1 MLACLSA
8 FSSRSNE
15 ARDVTCR
22 PNVKLLDP
30 LFRVVY
36 SLHKR
41 IWVKFH
47 PQFTHKTQR

>member
-1 MLACLSA
+1 METFGPPPKKANGTHLDG
-8 FSSRSNE
+8 R
-15 ARDVTCR
+15 
-22 PNVKLLDP
+22 VKSENTKYD
-30 LFRVVY
+30 VVY

>member
-1 MLACLSA
+1 MMTFGPPSKKVNGTHLDD
-8 FSSRSNE
+8 R
-15 ARDVTCR
+15 
-22 PNVKLLDP
+22 VKSDNSKYH
-30 LFRVVY
+30 VVY